1 MTMLKNLK
9 YKYIRNQTLFW
20 YWLVFVA
27 ILVIGCL
34 VTLYVAIAQDTEM
47 RNDLSTYAATI
58 EQSINWQE
66 HAAKLNTKPEALKE
80 SDFSELYRQLN
91 GACKVNKNC
100 HFIYLLYADSSA
112 NQPNVKFLLDA
123 SPQPSS
129 EISHLGD
136 VFAEA
141 SNPLKQAMQHKTKLV
156 DGPVTDRWGT
166 WVSAFVPIGVTRNT
180 PQFIMLGIDVVA
192 ADWKSRIFKKML
204 LPIISMLVFLGI
216 LLRLIFHNI
225 KREKLVTQLSNSTS
239 ILAEIANNDALTGL
253 PNRRLL
259 EDRMSQALKSAQR
272 AESIAAVLFLDLDLF
287 KSVNDTHGHV
297 VGDQVLKMV
306 AQRLTNLLRAEDTV
320 ARIGG
325 DEFVVLLQ
333 NLTDEQQ
340 VKITAD
346 KILNVLAAPYVL
358 DKQKILLGASVGIAM
373 FPPHGAEPND
383 LISHADIAMYA
394 AKRQGRNCYAIYQAD

>member
-1 MTMLKNLK
+1 M
-9 YKYIRNQTLFW
+9 
-20 YWLVFVA
+20 
-27 ILVIGCL
+27 
-34 VTLYVAIAQDTEM
+34 
-47 RNDLSTYAATI
+47 
-58 EQSINWQE
+58 
-66 HAAKLNTKPEALKE
+66 
-80 SDFSELYRQLN
+80 
-91 GACKVNKNC
+91 
-100 HFIYLLYADSSA
+100 
-112 NQPNVKFLLDA
+112 
-123 SPQPSS
+123 
-129 EISHLGD
+129 
-136 VFAEA
+136 
-141 SNPLKQAMQHKTKLV
+141 
-156 DGPVTDRWGT
+156 
-166 WVSAFVPIGVTRNT
+166 
-180 PQFIMLGIDVVA
+180 
-192 ADWKSRIFKKML
+192 
-204 LPIISMLVFLGI
+204 
-216 LLRLIFHNI
+216 
-225 KREKLVTQLSNSTS
+225 VTQLSNSTS

-259 EDRMSQALKSAQR
+259 EDRMSQALKSVQR

-394 AKRQGRNCYAIYQAD
+394 AKRQGRNCYAIYQLD